1 MSKSAD
7 GGSAALYYLLLIV
20 EDTRQ
25 PWFQDNT
32 PVIST
37 ANQSNVALSASSPS
51 DERLPTKSTIHEMD
65 KADQQNECRLAAVNW
80 RTINVSTAAFY
91 ALRTVS

>member
-25 PWFQDNT
+25 PWFRDST
-32 PVIST
+32 PVILT
-37 ANQSNVALSASSPS
+37 ANQRNVAKSASSS
-51 DERLPTKSTIHEMD
+51 SSESLPTKSTIHGIN
-65 KADQQNECRLAAVNW
+65 KAEQQDECRLAAVN
-80 RTINVSTAAFY
+80 
-91 ALRTVS
+91 